1 MALKQ
6 ANMIKRITASGGG
19 DLEAK
24 AGESLLVKWIGVMPS
39 TNDTYLKVSVDRV
52 TVAYYRVKG
61 KSGNHLGVMHGAY
74 IPFNIMAWLNAKG
87 VNVTIPVAE
96 GQTLNVS
103 RYAETG
109 NVMVVYDR
117 YDAGDK
123 RTTDP
128 NGSEAKEYT
137 FIQYAK
143 VGTVPTASGD
153 ALIDTSLTPAEFPN
167 FPCGAVVPSKH
178 TMTLLGIAGSAFCN
192 AAAGPVS
199 FASNFLKLLKDREV
213 LFDVDRNGIPFDGT
227 AAAAVADQY
236 IAAFSLIGPGTEVL
250 VNTNIVTPGDPL
262 LFTTPLVFDAGA
274 ELLAYLT
281 VTKTGA
287 ATYTA
292 GVDDQAFILKV
303 NRN

>member
-24 AGESLLVKWIGVMPS
+24 AGESLRVKWIGVLPS
-39 TNDTYLKVSVDRV
+39 TNDTYLKVTVDRV

-61 KSGNHLGVMHGAY
+61 KSGNHLGVLHGAY
-74 IPFNIMAWLNAKG
+74 IPFNLMRFLAMKG

-96 GQTLNVS
+96 GQTLSVS
-103 RYAETG
+103 RYAEAG
-109 NVMVVYDR
+109 NVMIVYDR
-117 YDAGDK
+117 YDAGDCK
-123 RTTDP
+123 ATDP
-128 NGSEAKEYT
+128 NGTECREYT

-167 FPCGAVVPSKH
+167 FPCGAVVPSKF
-178 TMTLLGIAGSAFCN
+178 TMTLLGIVGSAFVN

-199 FASNFLKLLKDREV
+199 FASNFLKLIKDREV
-213 LFDVDRNGIPFDGT
+213 LFDQDRNGIPFDGT
-227 AAAAVADQY
+227 NATATADAY
-236 IAAFSLIGPGTEVL
+236 VAAFSLIGPGTEVL

-262 LFTTPLVFDAGA
+262 IFDTPIVFDEGA

-281 VTKTGA
+281 VTKSGTT
-287 ATYTA
+287 TYTA
-292 GVDDQAFILKV
+292 GVDDQAFIIKAT
-303 NRN
+303 RK